1 MTYLSPNS
9 NTKLATS
16 DMPRVLFNVSGVI
29 LYELFVGDRFISL
42 YPSGILSHTPVQ
54 FDGCDLLAM
63 RKINAIEFSMSKEE
77 KRYEESL
84 KKLISGF
91 LKTSPDDRLQEREV
105 IKQHS
110 FFKGVDWENLNQLV

>member
-1 MTYLSPNS
+1 M
-9 NTKLATS
+9 
-16 DMPRVLFNVSGVI
+16 
-29 LYELFVGDRFISL
+29 FVGERFISL

-54 FDGCDLLAM
+54 FDECDLLAM

-84 KKLISGF
+84 RKLISGF
-91 LKTSPDDRLQEREV
+91 LKTSPEDRLQKGEE

-110 FFKGVDWENLNQLV
+110 FFKGVNWDNLNQLV